1 MLLYQPEEI
10 NKIKNPRTAGT
21 VRGKLKGCRHCI
33 FAGTR
38 ADTTVQEM
46 ILYGKSQKTEIG

>member
-21 VRGKLKGCRHCI
+21 VRGWYKMASAFLLG
-33 FAGTR
+33 GTR
-38 ADTTVQEM
+38 ADTTLQEM
-46 ILYGKSQKTEIG
+46 ILWQKPKN